1 MFWLRLIYSRL
12 YGLLRK
18 NRIEQEMDDEMRFH
32 LLMRARENIE
42 RGMRPDDA
50 EREARRRFG
59 NVGYIKEMGR
69 DIKGG
74 GFIEILLR
82 DCLRQSLRLFRHEK
96 QYAAACIVALSLG
109 IAASTALFA
118 VVYKVLIQP
127 LPYKDSERLVVVWE
141 KNIKEGQI
149 RQNVAPPTF
158 LDWRAQQRSFTD
170 MAAGEPWIVT
180 LTEQGAPQE
189 YWGLSS
195 NAALFSLL
203 GVPPLLGRT
212 FTSAEEVSGK
222 DQVVVISYDFWQS
235 RLGGKSEVIGT
246 HLKLDGATW
255 EIIGVMPRNF
265 RFPPFWIAQT
275 AFWRP
280 LVFKPEILSNRT
292 RRRPR
297 VFAKLKP
304 DYTLSQAQSDMD
316 LVARNIEQ
324 RFPDSNSGWGAEVT
338 SFSSLYAE
346 KFRPTLKILFAM
358 SVCLLLMA
366 CANVANLLL
375 ARGTAR
381 QKELAVRAALGA
393 SRGRLIGLLL
403 TESLLLSLAGAV
415 VGAVLAFWLVKPI
428 AYIIPNPSSDPTV
441 GLDEIGMNMTAL
453 MFSIMAAVIT
463 GIIFG
468 MAPAIAGSKLN
479 LQEILQENGRSSSAG
494 ARMKKYRMGLVAA
507 ETALVMTLLSISAL
521 VIHSYWSL
529 IKTDLGFQTRNIL
542 TVRLP
547 LSTRDYAEP
556 YKRYTFYRDLFS
568 RIKSLPGAVS
578 ASAVNDLP
586 LGGDWAESSF
596 RLEGELPDPARKRI
610 ADIRVIDGDYF
621 KTMSIPLREGRAFT
635 LQDKDYMHGPII
647 VNEAFAR
654 QFWPNESALG
664 KRLIVDTFPNY
675 PVEIVGVVGNIRD
688 RGVESPSR
696 PEIYH
701 PYPILSP
708 SQMYLMIR
716 TEQNPLLL
724 ARAVREQIW
733 KVDRGLA
740 LQDIVPLDT
749 VAWKSVAQPRFM
761 FLILVSFASVAVA
774 LACHGI
780 YSVVN
785 YVLTERRQ
793 EMGIRIALGAQRND
807 ILGTVV
813 KSEFIGVI
821 LGVFIGTAGSLAA
834 GNFLKNLLYQVE
846 PTDPSAF
853 MTSALLVFTIA
864 ILGAYFPV
872 RRVMKVD
879 PLSAILS

>member
-32 LLMRARENIE
+32 LLMRTRENIE
-42 RGMRPDDA
+42 RGMGPEEA

-59 NVGYIKEMGR
+59 NVGYIKDLGR
-69 DIKGG
+69 DIRGG

-82 DCLRQSLRLFRHEK
+82 DGLRQSLRMFKHEK

-118 VVYKVLIQP
+118 VVYKVLILP
-127 LPYKDSERLVVVWE
+127 LPYKDAERLVVVWE
-141 KNIKEGQI
+141 KNIKQSQN
-149 RQNVAPPTF
+149 RVNVAPPTF
-158 LDWRAQQRSFTD
+158 LDWRAQQRVFID
-170 MAAGEPWIVT
+170 MAAGEPWIAT
-180 LTEQGAPQE
+180 LTEQGEPQE

-195 NAALFSLL
+195 AAALFSLL

-212 FTSAEEVSGK
+212 FTSSEEVSGK

-235 RLGGKSEVIGT
+235 RLGGKNEVIGT
-246 HLKLDGATW
+246 HLKLDGATY

-265 RFPPFWIAQT
+265 QFPPFWITRT

-280 LVFKPEILSNRT
+280 LVFKPGILSNRT
-292 RRRPR
+292 YRRPR
-297 VFAKLKP
+297 VFARLKP
-304 DYTLSQAQSDMD
+304 DYTLSQAQSEMD
-316 LVARNIEQ
+316 VIARNIEQ

-346 KFRPTLKILFAM
+346 EFRPTLKILFAL

-415 VGAVLAFWLVKPI
+415 VGAVLAFWLVK
-428 AYIIPNPSSDPTV
+428 AMVYIIPRANPIV

-453 MFSIMAAVIT
+453 MFSIAAAVIT

-479 LQEILQENGRSSSAG
+479 LQEILQENGRSSAAG

-507 ETALVMTLLSISAL
+507 ETALVMMLLSISAL
-521 VIHSYWSL
+521 VIYSYWSL

-542 TVRLP
+542 TVRLS
-547 LSTRDYAEP
+547 LNTTDYAQP

-578 ASAVNDLP
+578 ASAVSDLP
-586 LGGDWAESSF
+586 LGGDWFDMSF
-596 RLEGELPDPARKRI
+596 RLEGELPDPTRKRI
-610 ADIRVIDGDYF
+610 ADIRIIDGDYF

-635 LQDKDYMHGPII
+635 PQDNNYMRGPII
-647 VNEAFAR
+647 VNEALA
-654 QFWPNESALG
+654 QQIWPNESALG
-664 KRLIVDTFPNY
+664 KRLVVETFPNY

-688 RGVESPSR
+688 RGVQLPPR
-696 PEIYH
+696 PAIYQ
-701 PYPILSP
+701 PYPIISP
-708 SQMYLMIR
+708 SQMSLMIR

-733 KVDRGLA
+733 KIDRNLA
-740 LQDIVPLDT
+740 LQDIVPLET

-774 LACHGI
+774 LACHGV
-780 YSVVN
+780 YSVVT

-807 ILGTVV
+807 ILRTVV
-813 KSEFIGVI
+813 TSEFIGVI

-834 GNFLKNLLYQVE
+834 GNFLKNMLYQIK
-846 PTDPSAF
+846 PTDPLAF
-853 MTSALLVFTIA
+853 MMSALLVLTIA

-879 PLSAILS
+879 PLSAIHN

>member
-1 MFWLRLIYSRL
+1 MFWLRLIYTRL
-12 YGLLRK
+12 KGLLHK
-18 NRIEQEMDDEMRFH
+18 NRIEREMDEEMRFH
-32 LLMRARENIE
+32 LQMRIREHIE
-42 RGMRPDDA
+42 RGMRPEEA

-59 NVGYIKEMGR
+59 NVGHIKDLGH

-74 GFIEILLR
+74 GFMEMLLQ
-82 DCLRQSLRLFRHEK
+82 DGFRQSLRLFKHEK
-96 QYAAACIVALSLG
+96 RYAAACIVALSLG

-118 VVYKVLIQP
+118 VVYKVLIRP
-127 LPYKDSERLVVVWE
+127 LPYKDAERLVVVWE
-141 KNIKEGQI
+141 KNIKEGQN

-158 LDWRAQQRSFTD
+158 LDWRAQQRPFTD

-180 LTEQGAPQE
+180 LTEQGEPEE
-189 YWGLSS
+189 YWCLSS
-195 NAALFSLL
+195 TASLFSLL

-212 FTSAEEVSGK
+212 FTSTEEVSGK
-222 DQVVVISYDFWQS
+222 DQVIVISHDFWQS
-235 RLGGKSEVIGT
+235 RLGGKKEVIGS
-246 HLKLDGATW
+246 HLKLDDNTY
-255 EIIGVMPRNF
+255 EIIGVMPNNF
-265 RFPPFWIAQT
+265 QFPPFWINRT

-292 RRRPR
+292 HRRPR
-297 VFAKLKP
+297 VFAKLKA
-304 DYTLSQAQSDMD
+304 DYTLSQAQSEMD

-324 RFPDSNSGWGAEVT
+324 RFPDSNSGWGVEVT

-375 ARGTAR
+375 ARGAVR

-393 SRGRLIGLLL
+393 SRGRLIGLFL
-403 TESLLLSLAGAV
+403 TESLVLSLAGAV
-415 VGAVLAFWLVKPI
+415 VGAVLAFWLVQPI
-428 AYIIPNPSSDPTV
+428 ASIIPNSRENPTV
-441 GLDEIGMNMTAL
+441 GLAEIGMNTTAL
-453 MFSIMAAVIT
+453 IFSITAAVIT
-463 GIIFG
+463 GLIFG

-479 LQEILQENGRSSSAG
+479 LQEILQESGRSRAAG

-507 ETALVMTLLSISAL
+507 ETTFVMILLSISML

-529 IKTDLGFQTRNIL
+529 IKTDLGFQTENIL

-547 LSTRDYAEP
+547 LNGRDYAQP

-586 LGGDWAESSF
+586 LGGDWAEASF
-596 RLEGELPDPARKRI
+596 RLEGELSDPTHKRI

-621 KTMSIPLREGRAFT
+621 KTMSIPLREGRTFT
-635 LQDKDYMHGPII
+635 PQDKDYKHGPII

-654 QFWPNESALG
+654 HFWPNQSALG

-688 RGVESPSR
+688 RGVELPPR

-724 ARAVREQIW
+724 ARAIREQIW
-733 KVDRGLA
+733 KVDRALA

-749 VAWKSVAQPRFM
+749 VAWNSVAQPRFM
-761 FLILVSFASVAVA
+761 FLILISFAVVAVA

-785 YVLTERRQ
+785 YVLTDRCQ

-807 ILGTVV
+807 ILRTVV
-813 KSEFIGVI
+813 RSEFIGLI
-821 LGVFIGTAGSLAA
+821 LGVLIGTGGSLLAA
-834 GNFLKNLLYQVE
+834 NFLRNILYQVE
-846 PTDPSAF
+846 PTNPLAF
-853 MTSALLVFTIA
+853 VMSALLILMIA
-864 ILGAYFPV
+864 ILATYLPV
-872 RRVMKVD
+872 QRVMKVD
-879 PLSAILS
+879 PLAAIRS